1 MYSNKLIRGLEGLNR
16 KEMTRFYEFV
26 QSPYF
31 NKHEDVKKLVAY
43 FNQLYPRFIEKTCE
57 RKKLFK
63 SVFPKRKHD
72 QKHLALLFTYSWRLF
87 NQFKVQEQFKKHEWQ
102 QNIFLLQSLRKK
114 NDYRQYEKLLKEVES
129 NLSKSKIQNS
139 DFSFHQFLVKS
150 EAERFHTKLEKHEK
164 DWSIQQKQNH
174 LDHFYF
180 SEKLK
185 DACEMIMR
193 SKILQV
199 EYSYQMLEDIIV
211 EIERN
216 IDQYKSIPSIIVYY
230 QVFQMMTK
238 RTSNFYQDL
247 IPILKKY
254 EAFFPKEELESI
266 YNHLQHFCMTK
277 INTGDEL
284 YLSKL
289 FQLYQMQLEAGLLI
303 ENNFLSEWHYKNIV
317 TVALRL
323 DELEWVKSFIEK
335 YKDKL
340 DPEVAENAY
349 RFNLAAYFYQT
360 HQLENVLDL
369 LVQVEYTDIRY
380 RVHAKSLLLRTY
392 YDLNEYEAFVSLT
405 ESFRQYLQR
414 NTQISDSRRE
424 GFMNLVKFTKRA
436 FQLKNSFSI
445 IKSDKLNLEI
455 HKLLK
460 DIALANTIFN
470 QSWLNMKLEE
480 LKKLKVSDT
489 P

>member
-1 MYSNKLIRGLEGLNR
+1 MFSNKLIHAFQGLSR

-31 NKHEDVKKLVAY
+31 NKHEEVKTLVCH
-43 FNQLYPRFIEKTCE
+43 FNNLYPRFSEKTCE

-63 SVFPKRKHD
+63 NVFLDRIHD
-72 QKHLALLFTYSWRLF
+72 QKHLALLFTYTWRLL
-87 NQFKVQEQFKKHEWQ
+87 NQFLTQEQFRKNEIQ
-102 QNIFLLQSLRKK
+102 QNVFLLQSLRK
-114 NDYRQYEKLLKEVES
+114 NGSHRNYEKLLSEVES
-129 NLSKSKIQNS
+129 ELVKSKIQNS
-139 DFSFHQFLVKS
+139 DFSFQQFLVKS
-150 EAERFHTKLEKHEK
+150 EAERFHTKLEKHET

-185 DACEMIMR
+185 DACEMMMR

-199 EYSYQMLEDIIV
+199 EYSYQMLEDIIAEV
-211 EIERN
+211 EKSIEK
-216 IDQYKSIPSIIVYY
+216 YKNIPSIIIYY

-238 RTSNFYQDL
+238 GTTEFYQDL

-254 EAFFPKEELESI
+254 ESFFPKEELKSI

-277 INTGDEL
+277 INTGDEN
-284 YLSKL
+284 YLSEL
-289 FQLYQMQLEAGLLI
+289 FQLYQMQLEADLLI
-303 ENNFLSEWHYKNIV
+303 ENNYLSEWHYKNIS

-323 DELEWVKSFIEK
+323 DELDWMKNFIET
-335 YKDKL
+335 YRSRL
-340 DPEVAENAY
+340 DPEKVENAY
-349 RFNLAAYFYQT
+349 TFNLAAYYYQT
-360 HQLENVLDL
+360 EQLEKVLDL

-414 NTQISDSRRE
+414 NNQISTSRRD
-424 GFMNLVKFTKRA
+424 GFSNLLKFTKRA
-436 FQLKNSFSI
+436 FQIKNSISI
-445 IKSDKLNLEI
+445 SKQEKMQQEL

-460 DIALANTIFN
+460 DIELANTIFN
-470 QSWLNMKLEE
+470 QSWLNS
-480 LKKLKVSDT
+480 KVNDLQKEIIG
-489 P
+489 